1 MNLRRLW
8 AMARKE
14 FIHILRDFRSLGMA
28 IGLPMFMLL
37 LFGYALTLDVDRVPF
52 LVWDQHPSPTSRN
65 LLSAFTGSRY
75 FKLAGSIRH
84 YEEAVIAI
92 DERRAQFALI
102 IPADFSERLEAG
114 RTAPVQVL
122 LDGSDANTATI
133 VLGYAETVVQAASGR
148 IALEATRR
156 QAMSLRLPRLE
167 MRPRIWFNE
176 DMESR
181 NFIIP
186 GLIAVILSIL
196 AALLTSLTVAREWE
210 TGTMEQL
217 ISTPVKRIEIVLGK
231 LIPYFVIG
239 MFDVLLAVLL
249 GKYLFQVPIRGRVDL
264 IFGSA
269 ALFLAGALGVGV
281 LISVIT
287 RAQLLSSQLAM
298 ILTYL
303 PALMLSGFVFA
314 IRNMPEPLQ
323 WITYVI
329 PARYFVSLLK
339 GIFLKGLRIE
349 NLFMELSLLAVFA
362 LAMLVLSTIRLRK
375 RLD

>member
-1 MNLRRLW
+1 MNPRRLW
-8 AMARKE
+8 AMAHKE
-14 FIHILRDFRSLGMA
+14 FIHIFRDFRSLGMA
-28 IGLPMFMLL
+28 VALPMFMLL

-52 LVWDQHPSPTSRN
+52 LVWDQHPSPASRN

-75 FKLAGSIRH
+75 FMLTGSIQR

-92 DERRAQFALI
+92 NERRVQFALI
-102 IPADFSERLEAG
+102 IPADFSEQLEAG
-114 RTAPVQVL
+114 RTAPVQIL

-133 VLGYAETVVQAASGR
+133 VLGYAEAVVQAHSGR
-148 IALEATRR
+148 IELEAMRR
-156 QAMSLRLPRLE
+156 KGVPLRLPRLE
-167 MRPRIWFNE
+167 MRPRVWFNE

-217 ISTPVKRIEIVLGK
+217 ISTPVKRAEIVLGK
-231 LIPYFVIG
+231 LLPYFVIG

-281 LISVIT
+281 LISVTT
-287 RAQLLSSQLAM
+287 RSQLLSSQLAM

-314 IRNMPEPLQ
+314 IRNMPDPLQ

-339 GIFLKGLRIE
+339 GIFLKGLPLE
-349 NLFMELSLLAVFA
+349 YLVFELSLLAIFA
-362 LAMLVLSTIRLRK
+362 VTMLVLSTIRLRK
-375 RLD
+375 KLD

>member
-1 MNLRRLW
+1 
-8 AMARKE
+8 
-14 FIHILRDFRSLGMA
+14 
-28 IGLPMFMLL
+28 
-37 LFGYALTLDVDRVPF
+37 
-52 LVWDQHPSPTSRN
+52 
-65 LLSAFTGSRY
+65 
-75 FKLAGSIRH
+75 
-84 YEEAVIAI
+84 
-92 DERRAQFALI
+92 
-102 IPADFSERLEAG
+102 
-114 RTAPVQVL
+114 
-122 LDGSDANTATI
+122 
-133 VLGYAETVVQAASGR
+133 
-148 IALEATRR
+148 
-156 QAMSLRLPRLE
+156 
-167 MRPRIWFNE
+167 
-176 DMESR
+176 MESR

-217 ISTPVKRIEIVLGK
+217 ISTPVKRAEIVLGK
-231 LIPYFVIG
+231 LLPYFVIG

-281 LISVIT
+281 LISVTT
-287 RAQLLSSQLAM
+287 RSQLLSSQLAM

-314 IRNMPEPLQ
+314 IRNMPDPLQ

-339 GIFLKGLRIE
+339 GIFLKGLPLE
-349 NLFMELSLLAVFA
+349 YLVFELSLLAIFA
-362 LAMLVLSTIRLRK
+362 VTMLVLSTIRLRK
-375 RLD
+375 KLD